1 MRECNT
7 EFPTMKELET
17 LLFRKLQEQ
26 FAAGMARLL
35 ESLDECLMHQR
46 DHSRYRLKD
55 QREVQIDTIFGTVR
69 FKRRL
74 YQDRVK
80 GQHVYLL
87 DRMLAFDGREKLSP
101 FLEEVAIEFA
111 SQGPSYRDSAN
122 RLEALLGYRVL
133 SHEAIRDKLITR
145 AEQESTNVPKATR
158 RSVRVLFVEVD
169 GLYTSLQRQRR
180 RGIENR
186 IAVVH
191 EGWEQEGGRVRLRS
205 KRHYLHTTKGDFWEG
220 FGDFLVRHYDVDEN
234 TWLVV
239 NGDGAEWIGE
249 CESYFHRCIYT
260 LDRFHVTRELRRFL
274 GQLPETWQTVRQAL
288 AAFEADILLA
298 TVESVPE
305 EKILEEHRNE
315 WRKYVAY
322 LRRHRRH
329 LIDYRKVLGEAG
341 IDTTGMRPMGSAEA
355 QMRVMAKRTK
365 RGGYSWSV
373 RGVQAMLRAIMAR
386 QEGSRLSGQTIA
398 KKQVLQPNPM
408 VRVKDLLREVKEQA
422 KGYIN
427 GTIRLLHGQY
437 QSSPTGLALKALRG

>member
-1 MRECNT
+1 MRECNM

-74 YQDRVK
+74 YQDRMK
-80 GQHVYLL
+80 GRHVFLL
-87 DRMLAFDGREKLSP
+87 DQMLAFDGREKLSP
-101 FLEEVAIEFA
+101 FLEEVATKFA
-111 SQGPSYRDSAN
+111 SQGPSYRDSAK
-122 RLEALLGYRVL
+122 RLEALLGYRAL
-133 SHEAIRDKLITR
+133 SHEAIRDKLIAR
-145 AEQESTNVPKATR
+145 AEQEANVLPEATR

-169 GLYTSLQRQRR
+169 GLYTSLQRHHQR
-180 RGIENR
+180 GMENR
-186 IAVVH
+186 MAIVH
-191 EGWEQEGGRVRLRS
+191 EGWERKGSRVSLKY
-205 KRHYLHTTKGDFWEG
+205 KRHYLHTAKGDFWEG
-220 FGDFLVRHYDVDEN
+220 LGDFLVRHYDMDEN

-239 NGDGAEWIGE
+239 NGDGAKWIGE
-249 CESYFHRCIYT
+249 CESYFHRCMYT
-260 LDRFHVTRELRRFL
+260 LDRFHVARELRRFL
-274 GQLPETWQTVRQAL
+274 GHLPKAWQTVRQAL
-288 AAFEADILLA
+288 AAFDPAALLA
-298 TVESVPE
+298 AAESVPE
-305 EKILEEHRNE
+305 EKIREENRNE

-322 LRRHRRH
+322 LRQHQRH
-329 LIDYRKVLGEAG
+329 LIDYREVLREAG

-386 QEGSRLSGQTIA
+386 QEGRQLGRQTKA
-398 KKQVLQPNPM
+398 KKDESQSEPM
-408 VRVKDLLREVKEQA
+408 IRVRDLLREVKEQA

-427 GTIRLLHGQY
+427 GTIRLLHGPY
-437 QSSPTGLALKALRG
+437 QSSPAGLALKALRG

>member
-7 EFPTMKELET
+7 DFPTMKELET

-26 FAAGMARLL
+26 FAAGMARIL
-35 ESLDECLMHQR
+35 EELDEYLMHQR
-46 DHSRYRLKD
+46 DHSRFRLKD

-74 YQDRVK
+74 YQDRVN
-80 GQHVYLL
+80 GQHVFLL

-111 SQGPSYRDSAN
+111 SQGPSYRDSAK
-122 RLEALLGYRVL
+122 RLETLLGYRAL
-133 SHEAIRDKLITR
+133 SHEAIRDKLIAR
-145 AEQESTNVPKATR
+145 AEQEATVLPEATR
-158 RSVRVLFVEVD
+158 RSARVLFVEVD
-169 GLYTSLQRQRR
+169 GLYTSLQRHRK
-180 RGIENR
+180 RGMENR
-186 IAVVH
+186 MAIVH
-191 EGWEQEGGRVRLRS
+191 EGWEQDGSRVRLKY

-220 FGDFLVRHYDVDEN
+220 FGDFLVRHYDVDEY

-260 LDRFHVTRELRRFL
+260 LDRFHVARELRRFL
-274 GQLPETWQTVRQAL
+274 GHLPETWQKVRQTL
-288 AAFEADILLA
+288 AAFDADTLLA
-298 TVESVPE
+298 TVDSVPE
-305 EKILEEHRNE
+305 AKIPEVHRNE

-322 LRRHRRH
+322 LRRHRAH
-329 LIDYRKVLGEAG
+329 LIDYRKVLREAG

-386 QEGSRLSGQTIA
+386 QEGRRLSGQTTA
-398 KKQVLQPNPM
+398 KKHALQLQPM
-408 VRVKDLLREVKEQA
+408 VRVKDLLRDVKEQA
-422 KGYIN
+422 KGYID
-427 GTIRLLHGQY
+427 GMFRLLHGPY
-437 QSSPTGLALKALRG
+437 QSSPTGLALKGLRR